1 MVNLFFRRTGT
12 NMTTTQPT
20 HAVVDLDAF
29 KYSAAYV
36 GEKRSIRA
44 THKTED
50 WSEEFKSRTAFY
62 GHWKKKAGGA
72 LAELNKKRDSPWL
85 VEEFDIEDITVP
97 EPIANVLHTAKVN
110 VDSTLLQCGAKTYEM
125 YMGKGDS
132 FRVQLSTLQ
141 KYKGDRDNVVKPFH
155 LDEVS
160 NYLERRYKAEII
172 TDLEA
177 DDMCVIRA
185 YKEPNHFVLGEDKDY
200 WGSPV
205 NFYDINRTHRGIVN
219 CDQLGMLFRDEKKDV
234 RGQGRMHL
242 YYQIISEDSVDCYK
256 ANCHSDIEWGS
267 VSAFNTLVDC
277 KTDKE
282 CFEAMVHTFK
292 HLYPEPK
299 VVKGW
304 RGDDIQIDWLYVMQE
319 MFNMAH
325 MKRFVDE
332 PLLDVKSIL
341 DRMKVAY

>member
-1 MVNLFFRRTGT
+1 MSD
-12 NMTTTQPT
+12 QPT

-50 WSEEFKSRTAFY
+50 WSKEFKSRTEFY

-72 LAELNKKRDSPWL
+72 LAELNKERDSPWL
-85 VEEFDIEDITVP
+85 VEEFDIEDVTVP
-97 EPIANVLHTAKVN
+97 EPIQNVLHTAKVM
-110 VDSTLLQCGAKTYEM
+110 VDDILLQSGAKSYEM

-132 FRVQLSTLQ
+132 FRVELSTLQ
-141 KYKGDRDNVVKPFH
+141 KYKGNRENSVKPYH

-160 NYLERRYKAEII
+160 SYLERRYKAEII

-177 DDMCVIRA
+177 DDVVNIRS
-185 YKEPNHFVLGEDKDY
+185 YRQPNHFALGEDKDY
-200 WGSPV
+200 WGCPI

-219 CDQLGMLFRDEKKDV
+219 CNKLGHLFKDSKKAV
-234 RGQGRMHL
+234 RGEGRIHL
-242 YYQIISEDSVDCYK
+242 YYQVISEDAVDCYK
-256 ANCHSDIEWGS
+256 ANCFSDIEWAS

-292 HLYPEPK
+292 YLYPEPK
-299 VVKGW
+299 VVQGW
-304 RGDDIQIDWLYVMQE
+304 RGDDIEIDWLYVMQE

-325 MKRFVDE
+325 MKRSLDE
-332 PLLDVKSIL
+332 PLLNVKEIL
-341 DRMKVAY
+341 ENMKVVH

>member
-1 MVNLFFRRTGT
+1 MSDGVALD
-12 NMTTTQPT
+12 QPT
-20 HAVVDLDAF
+20 HAVIDLDAF

-36 GEKRSIRA
+36 GEKRSIRVV
-44 THKTED
+44 HKTED

-72 LAELNKKRDSPWL
+72 LAEMNKKRDSPWS
-85 VEEFDIEDITVP
+85 VDEFEIEDIRTP
-97 EPIANVLHTAKVN
+97 EPIQNVLHTAKVM
-110 VDSTLLQCGAKTYEM
+110 VKDAIHDSGAKTYEA

-132 FRVQLSTLQ
+132 FRVELSTLT
-141 KYKGDRDNVVKPFH
+141 KYKGDRDNLIKPYH

-160 NYLERRYKAEII
+160 NYLERLFKAEII
-172 TDLEA
+172 TGIEA

-185 YKEPNHFVLGEDKDY
+185 FRQANSFVLGEDKDY

-205 NFYDINRTHRGIVN
+205 NFHDINRKHRGIVN
-219 CDQLGMLFRDEKKDV
+219 CNQFGMLFRDDKKDV

-242 YYQIISEDSVDCYK
+242 YYQIISEDAVDCYK

-267 VSAFNTLVDC
+267 ISAYNALVDC

-282 CFEAMVHTFK
+282 AFQAMVQTFK

-299 VVKGW
+299 TVTGW
-304 RGDDIQIDWLYVMQE
+304 RGDAINIDWLYVMQE

-325 MKRFVDE
+325 MKRFEDE
-332 PLLDVKSIL
+332 ELVDVKSVL
-341 DRMKVAY
+341 DKMGVEY